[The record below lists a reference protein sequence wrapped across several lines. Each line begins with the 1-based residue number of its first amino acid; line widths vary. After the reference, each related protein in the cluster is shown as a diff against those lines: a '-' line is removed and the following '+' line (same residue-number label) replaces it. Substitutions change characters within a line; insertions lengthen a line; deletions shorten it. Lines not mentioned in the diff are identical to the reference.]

1 MWGGGEYTLL
11 PPPLDVHELISH
23 LFSVLAEIALENG
36 ESMLPH
42 HLVVQTSSAD
52 SSTLSMGEGS
62 RGDNEGED
70 EIVLDGVGEVEEVR
84 IFICSDD
91 VHISEFLITR
101 PLFEV
106 LTV

>member
-1 MWGGGEYTLL
+1 M
-11 PPPLDVHELISH
+11 PPPLDVNALISH

-70 EIVLDGVGEVEEVR
+70 EIVLDGVGEVEEV
-84 IFICSDD
+84 
-91 VHISEFLITR
+91 
-101 PLFEV
+101 
-106 LTV
+106 

>member
-1 MWGGGEYTLL
+1 M
-11 PPPLDVHELISH
+11 
-23 LFSVLAEIALENG
+23 FSVLAEIALENG

-84 IFICSDD
+84 IFICRDD
-91 VHISEFLITR
+91 VHILEFLITR